1 MQTIYIDISNK
12 SILPTIYAK
21 QGDVGRKFK
30 AVVLENSV
38 SREITVNEHFSAGYD
53 GASGSGNYETIGER
67 SAFEVYGNVVT
78 VELAPNML
86 QAPGLSNFCLTMN
99 SGDGNVIGLWNIIV
113 DVEETPGFLGDPI
126 KEYYPGIS
134 AVLYVDQNLS
144 KEQKEKARA
153 NIGSGTG
160 NVKTVNGIAPDENGN
175 VEVTVSGQNASLTTE
190 QINALDGMFKVCAF
204 IKDDVSS
211 EYNAFKTAFGITDS
225 GGEEEPDT
233 PVEPDDPDTPEVTLT
248 SISATYS
255 GGDVAVGTAVTA
267 LTGIVV
273 TAHYSDGTSEAVTGY
288 SLSGTIAEG
297 SNTVTVT
304 YGGKTT
310 TFAVTGVAESG
321 GGDSGED
328 MEGYETVNILDVVT
342 AKEGYCFK
350 GTSGTGTHWNKELY
364 TLADVKT
371 GDVLWLTN
379 GHNEGL
385 NTAEYFGALNT
396 DGTFVNLSSEIT
408 DEDNHNFTYKTCKWT
423 ATKDYPEVYWSPVK
437 GSVAKAIAEY
447 DAPQPTWTRKK
458 VE

>member
-21 QGDVGRKFK
+21 QGDIGRKFK

-99 SGDGNVIGLWNIIV
+99 SEDGNVIGLWNIIV

-126 KEYYPGIS
+126 KDYYPGIS

-144 KEQKEKARA
+144 EKQKEKARA

-175 VEVTVSGQNASLTTE
+175 VVV
-190 QINALDGMFKVCAF
+190 DGG
-204 IKDDVSS
+204 S
-211 EYNAFKTAFGITDS
+211 GITDTEKALILSLFRNTSYTSNNMGAVFSQLEALWS
-225 GGEEEPDT
+225 GGE
-233 PVEPDDPDTPEVTLT
+233 VEPDVPVNPEKTLT
-248 SISATYS
+248 SISAAYS
-255 GGDVAVGTAVTA
+255 GGSVTAGTAVNS

-273 TAHYSDGTSEAVTGY
+273 TAHYSDGTSATVTGY
-288 SLSGTIAEG
+288 TLSGTIAEG
-297 SNTVTVT
+297 NNTITVS

-310 TFAVTGVAESG
+310 TFTVTGVAEST
-321 GGDSGED
+321 GGDSEPID
-328 MEGYETVNILDVVT
+328 VYTAYEW
-342 AKEGYCFK
+342 
-350 GTSGTGTHWNKELY
+350 TSGQVNNEIGNV
-364 TLADVKT
+364 ADVPT
-371 GDVLWLTN
+371 WSTSEYISLSDVTKVEVAEVSGKGLAQYSVGFYDSSQVFVSGAGGYVRKDNATYPSPVELTIPDGAAYIRCSGQN
-379 GHNEGL
+379 
-385 NTAEYFGALNT
+385 GALAN
-396 DGTFVNLSSEIT
+396 DGTTAIT
-408 DEDNHNFTYKTCKWT
+408 LKYYIYK
-423 ATKDYPEVYWSPVK
+423 
-437 GSVAKAIAEY
+437 
-447 DAPQPTWTRKK
+447 
-458 VE
+458 